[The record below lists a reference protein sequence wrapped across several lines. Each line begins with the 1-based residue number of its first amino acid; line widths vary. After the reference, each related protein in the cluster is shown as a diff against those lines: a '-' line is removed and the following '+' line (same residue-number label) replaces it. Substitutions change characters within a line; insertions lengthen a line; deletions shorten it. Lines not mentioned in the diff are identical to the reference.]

1 MSLQLSTPLLVAGG
15 VGAYVLTQKGK
26 GGGKLGSVKKVLN
39 IEKGPLAKPI
49 KGLGT
54 GTLVNI
60 ADKKFLG
67 GRLTAIG
74 VPLGKTL
81 NGKPLNI
88 NATDVLTY
96 FITTGGLKV
105 SKKDLI
111 SGIVTVGVKKVGEA
125 FDWIDPPLLPV
136 SNSAGVAQYSFGFS
150 GPAPSVKTVSS

>member
-125 FDWIDPPLLPV
+125 FDWIDPPLVPIVNPL
-136 SNSAGVAQYSFGFS
+136 GTAQYTPSFV
-150 GPAPSVKTVSS
+150 PPPQQVRTVN